1 MAERVSAYPF
11 PEPESYPRPRPVD
24 DVEPEIDFGIGSVPM
39 SLYEQLS
46 FRAGR
51 TFRSAES
58 ATQTAITRMKAV
70 MVRVVEERPIHLVV
84 GVAISAFIAGAG
96 LRIWGSRHE

>member
-11 PEPESYPRPRPVD
+11 PEPESYPRPA
-24 DVEPEIDFGIGSVPM
+24 DVETEIDFGIALVPM
-39 SLYEQLS
+39 SLYEQLP

-58 ATQTAITRMKAV
+58 AKQTAITRMKAV
-70 MVRVVEERPIHLVV
+70 IVRVVEERPIHLVV
-84 GVAISAFIAGAG
+84 GVALAAFIAGAG
-96 LRIWGSRHE
+96 LRIWGSSHE